1 MFHIAGK
8 PGLIAPLNA
17 HRPLI
22 RYFLCPRHACSF
34 SYAESSAYGAGEIR
48 SAGLVACSS
57 RLAPAESE
65 GHNKARSHQLLPSRT
80 ANGAAT
86 HTLRQ

>member
-1 MFHIAGK
+1 M
-8 PGLIAPLNA
+8 GLRNDPSKGLQ
-17 HRPLI
+17 
-22 RYFLCPRHACSF
+22 
-34 SYAESSAYGAGEIR
+34 GEMNYQVVATGNRTVAFTCGIL

-65 GHNKARSHQLLPSRT
+65 GHSKASSHQLLPSRN